1 MIERHKVH
9 DVEKKTHQMKKKK
22 PDDKKHLHQKP
33 DLRHTVSGRS
43 IEDSQRYKM
52 KVIIFQSY
60 DNCWHLHQ
68 NSQLEHSFHAELD
81 DKAKVLSEKDLEPSD
96 IRLVRLCFLSFFQ

>member
-1 MIERHKVH
+1 
-9 DVEKKTHQMKKKK
+9 MKKKK

-96 IRLVRLCFLSFFQ
+96 IRLVHLCFLSFFQ